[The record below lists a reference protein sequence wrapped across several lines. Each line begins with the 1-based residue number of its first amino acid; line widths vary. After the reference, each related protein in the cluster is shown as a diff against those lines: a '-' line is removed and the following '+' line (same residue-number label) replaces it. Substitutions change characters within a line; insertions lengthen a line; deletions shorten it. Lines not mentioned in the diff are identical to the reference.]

1 MARHRHN
8 AIVARRIRP
17 GRKRPSM
24 SGWYVY
30 MVRCADDTL
39 YTGISKNVGKRIKGH
54 NYDYALGSRY
64 TRPRRPVTLA
74 YQEAARS
81 RSEATQRERII
92 RRLTRKQKEALIKGA
107 NRN

>member
-1 MARHRHN
+1 
-8 AIVARRIRP
+8 
-17 GRKRPSM
+17 M

-39 YTGISKNVGKRIKGH
+39 YTGIGKNVGKRVKEH
-54 NYDYALGSRY
+54 NYDDALGSRY

-74 YQEAARS
+74 YQEIARS
-81 RSEATQRERII
+81 RSEATQRERQI

-107 NRN
+107 NRE